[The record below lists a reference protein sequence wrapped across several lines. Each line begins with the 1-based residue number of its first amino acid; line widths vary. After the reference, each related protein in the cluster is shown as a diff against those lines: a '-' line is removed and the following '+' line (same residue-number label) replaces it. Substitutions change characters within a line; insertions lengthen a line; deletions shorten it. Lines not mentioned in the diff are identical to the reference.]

1 MNGSTDSGTYIMN
14 SYMPVGAACASSIL
28 NKPFVMW
35 TNAALNG
42 GYSMEVYF
50 TYAYTKI
57 L

>member
-1 MNGSTDSGTYIMN
+1 
-14 SYMPVGAACASSIL
+14 MPVGAACASSIL